1 MSFGNTSPNI
11 SFGNIT
17 ANISQGNIT
26 STLGGATM
34 LADFLMVGGG
44 GNGGQCANSPSNYGP
59 AYESAGGG
67 GGSGEVRWSLGAGT
81 PTHTTQAFTKG
92 SVYNIVVG
100 GTAGTTSIVGPN
112 IDIRAGGGGEG
123 GYGGGTSNGTPPA
136 VPDPTNGGYLGGIG
150 AARGHTG
157 LAYYGQAINASG
169 NNAGGVSSSI
179 TGTSTKYGASWPA
192 ARLVTQNAYNNGTHV
207 AIQDASGYPSYYIY
221 DGYYDISYNL
231 SGTYTATGTYGTAG
245 YEYYGRG
252 GLGGA
257 SYYHSQLGNRRM
269 TRGSG
274 AGGVVIIRFLTAGN
288 TYVTTGATATTD
300 GDYTVLTWTSGTH
313 TLKFT

>member
-26 STLGGATM
+26 STLGGAPV

-44 GNGGQCANSPSNYGP
+44 GAGGNCANSPSNYGP

-81 PTHTTQAFTKG
+81 PTHTSQTFNTG

-100 GTAGTTSIVGPN
+100 GQSGTTSIVGPN
-112 IDIRAGGGGEG
+112 IDIRAGGGGTG

-150 AARGHTG
+150 TARGHTG

-169 NNAGGVSSSI
+169 SNAGGVSSSI
-179 TGTSTKYGASWPA
+179 TGTSTKYGGSWPA
-192 ARLVTQNAYNNGTHV
+192 ARLVGDSVTGSSGFV
-207 AIQDASGYPSYYIY
+207 IIQDSSGYPTYYIN
-221 DGYYDISYNL
+221 DGYWDISQNL

-245 YEYYGRG
+245 YAYYGRG

-257 SYYHSQLGNRRM
+257 SYYHSTHGNRRM
-269 TRGSG
+269 SRGGG

>member
-1 MSFGNTSPNI
+1 MSFGNTSPNV

-44 GNGGQCANSPSNYGP
+44 GPGGNCANMPYNYGA
-59 AYESAGGG
+59 AYEAAGGG
-67 GGSGEVRWSLGAGT
+67 GGTGEIRWSSGSGT
-81 PTHTTQAFTKG
+81 PTHTIQTFNKG

-100 GTAGTTSIVGPN
+100 GQSGTTSIVGRN
-112 IDIRAGGGGEG
+112 IDIRAGGGGTG
-123 GYGGGTSNGTPPA
+123 GYGGGTSTGAAPA
-136 VPDPTNGGYLGGIG
+136 VPDPTNGGYQGGIG
-150 AARGHTG
+150 KARGFTTN
-157 LAYYGQAINASG
+157 LAYYGHAINANGISP
-169 NNAGGVSSSI
+169 GGVSSSI
-179 TGTSTKYGASWPA
+179 TGASLIYGASWPA
-192 ARLVTQNAYNNGTHV
+192 ARLVGDNADGNSGFV
-207 AIQDASGYPSYYIY
+207 IIQDTAWNSYYIN
-221 DGYYDISYNL
+221 DGYWDISQNL
-231 SGTYTATGTYGTAG
+231 SGTYTATGTYGTTG
-245 YEYYGRG
+245 YAYYGRG

-257 SYYHSQLGNRRM
+257 SYYHVTHGNRRM
-269 TRGSG
+269 SRGSG

-300 GDYTVLTWTSGTH
+300 GDYTVLTWTSGTR